1 MKYNNTT
8 IAIVLASGTGER
20 FDDVKIKQYQIIN
33 KKAVIYHSVKAFI
46 ANPLIDEVVVVINK
60 SHEKFAN
67 KHLKSLNIKNIIFG
81 GKTRQLSVY
90 NALKYIKK
98 FNPKK
103 VLIHDSVRPNIQ
115 KNIIM
120 SIINYLDKYNAVIPV
135 VKISDSVKEI
145 SNNIIEA
152 HINRKKLALAQTPQ
166 GFSYNKIMDKHKNTN
181 KKNINDDAS
190 LFNKVYTVPGHI
202 NNLKITNKEDLNILK
217 TIMKKKERKYIQIS
231 ALGIDVHKFDTKKS
245 KSILIGGINLKFH
258 KKLLGHSD
266 SDVVLHALVDSILGC
281 VSAGDIGTIFPD
293 KEPKWKNANSNI
305 FVDYALS
312 VLNKNN
318 CILLHTDITIICE
331 EPKISPYKDKIK
343 NNIAKLLKI
352 SNKNISIKATTSEG
366 LGFTGR
372 KEGIMAQCL
381 TTISKPI

>member
-33 KKAVIYHSVKAFI
+33 KKAVIYLSVKAFI
-46 ANPLIDEVVVVINK
+46 LNPLIDEVVVVINK

-166 GFSYNKIMDKHKNTN
+166 GFSYNKIMDKHKTTN

-231 ALGIDVHKFDTKKS
+231 ALGIDVHKFDTK
-245 KSILIGGINLKFH
+245 NLNLF
-258 KKLLGHSD
+258 L
-266 SDVVLHALVDSILGC
+266 
-281 VSAGDIGTIFPD
+281 
-293 KEPKWKNANSNI
+293 
-305 FVDYALS
+305 
-312 VLNKNN
+312 
-318 CILLHTDITIICE
+318 
-331 EPKISPYKDKIK
+331 
-343 NNIAKLLKI
+343 
-352 SNKNISIKATTSEG
+352 
-366 LGFTGR
+366 
-372 KEGIMAQCL
+372 
-381 TTISKPI
+381 